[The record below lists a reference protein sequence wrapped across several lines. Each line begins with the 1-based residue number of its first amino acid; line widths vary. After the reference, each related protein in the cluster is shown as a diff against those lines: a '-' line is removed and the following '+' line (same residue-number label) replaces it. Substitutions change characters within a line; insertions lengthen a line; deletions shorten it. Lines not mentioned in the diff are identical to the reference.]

1 MNKRKAS
8 LSLVCLFVFSLC
20 SQAVLSDSVISH
32 EEVEILEAGNFHDS
46 SEWGFSSTKGFSQEQ
61 ADYTIGMVADGKMS
75 FTHSRPDNF
84 GEHISWATSGCSEC
98 DSALGEPD
106 GIYSWSTGPNITI
119 EGYSF
124 QGLHAWE
131 IENVS
136 LVLHFSIPD
145 PLPTDEVN
153 IILQSQGSDFLVSS
167 FARTIYSVN
176 RMANPLV
183 LSLDDFL
190 EWDWGK
196 LEQTQFTI
204 DYVSDNQGADDSEVR
219 VDSAGLKVKFHE
231 PWYSFENS
239 RATHMAF
246 LEESPVI
253 DFSPYDG
260 EVTGITYE
268 NCGLAPD
275 GSGNSTWEFEIEIP
289 PYQTLGRIHVYGE
302 ANFTIFSSKGTA
314 GENFLKV
321 NSGDIIESD
330 VSNESNIPNH
340 RIRIEILD
348 GCISGARVDVNDPHL
363 NVSGSISGEDSGL
376 SKPSSSILFAI
387 GENLV
392 HSETIENGQFSFSV
406 PVGYALP
413 SSGEYLEVGVATR
426 FQWSSN
432 GTSQTTVVH
441 VHAMSISGGF
451 SVDWDMDP
459 SCSEIGDV
467 ELVEDEG
474 GKIIP
479 LSPICTDD
487 VTNPENL
494 LVSAQSSDESLV
506 RAFGE
511 GPMLRIEPIENAN
524 GEVNVLVIVS
534 DEVGN
539 TWSQQIRV
547 SVEEVH
553 DPPEVLGIPST
564 LFMGL
569 GEEIIVD
576 LEIYDPDSSNLA
588 ITSSKSWARVA
599 DDGSISISP
608 AESGTHEVEISVDDG
623 TTVVIKSIQI
633 IVVAKPDLMV
643 ESIEIRHGGSVAEDL
658 FLGDVVE
665 VVGFIR
671 NQGRGVA
678 ENITFQ
684 CKNNG
689 VLVGTGTIDELGP
702 GNLKMAI
709 CDIQLSSVGEVVSF
723 SLEVDGINSHDE
735 SVEENNILVREIEV
749 KLPIEESENSGS
761 REIIILVSILAVIAS
776 AGFLIIG
783 PKPLRKEFERR
794 K

>member
-8 LSLVCLFVFSLC
+8 LSMVCLFVFSLC
-20 SQAVLSDSVISH
+20 SQAVISDSVISH
-32 EEVEILEAGNFHDS
+32 EEVEILEAGNFQDS
-46 SEWGFSSTKGFSQEQ
+46 SEWAFSSTRGFSQEQ

-106 GIYSWSTGPNITI
+106 GIYSWSMGPNITI
-119 EGYSF
+119 SGYSF
-124 QGLHAWE
+124 PGLHGWE

-153 IILQSQGSDFLVSS
+153 IILQNQGSDFLVSS
-167 FARTIYSVN
+167 FARTINAVN

-196 LEQTQFTI
+196 LEQTHFTI
-204 DYVSDNQGADDSEVR
+204 DYVSDNQGTDDSEVR

-239 RATHMAF
+239 RASHMAF

-253 DFSPYDG
+253 DFGPYDG
-260 EVTGITYE
+260 VAAGITHE
-268 NCGLAPD
+268 NCGLATD
-275 GSGNSTWEFEIEIP
+275 GSGNSTWELEIEIP
-289 PYQTLGRIHVYGE
+289 PHQTLGRVHVYGE
-302 ANFTIFSSKGTA
+302 ANYTIFSSEGTA
-314 GENFLKV
+314 GENYLKID
-321 NSGDIIESD
+321 SGELIES
-330 VSNESNIPNH
+330 NGPNH

-348 GCISGARVDVNDPHL
+348 GCISGARVDINDPHL
-363 NVSGSISGEDSGL
+363 IVSGSVSGEDSGL

-387 GENLV
+387 GENLI

-406 PVGYALP
+406 PVGYSLP
-413 SSGEYLEVGVATR
+413 SSGEALEVGVATR

-441 VHAMSISGGF
+441 INSMSISGGF
-451 SVDWDMDP
+451 SVDWDLDP
-459 SCSEIGDV
+459 TCSEIGDL

-474 GKIIP
+474 GRIIP
-479 LSPICTDD
+479 LSPICNDD
-487 VTNPENL
+487 ITNSGNL
-494 LVSAQSSDESLV
+494 VVSAQSSDESLV
-506 RAFGE
+506 EAFGE
-511 GPMLRIEPIENAN
+511 GSMLRIEPIENAN
-524 GEVNVLVIVS
+524 GEVDVLVIVS

-539 TWSQQIRV
+539 NWSQQIRV
-547 SVEEVH
+547 SVEAVP

-564 LFMGL
+564 LFIGL
-569 GEEIIVD
+569 GEEYIVD
-576 LEIYDPDSSNLA
+576 LEINDPDSSNLS
-588 ITSSKSWARVA
+588 ISSSKSWAIVA
-599 DDGSISISP
+599 DDGSIAISP
-608 AESGTHEVEISVDDG
+608 VESGTHEVEISVDDG
-623 TTVVIKSIQI
+623 TTVVSKSLQI

-643 ESIEIRHGGSVAEDL
+643 ESIEIRHGGSVAEEL

-689 VLVGTGTIDELGP
+689 VLVGTGTIDELEP
-702 GNLKMAI
+702 GSLKMAI
-709 CDIQLSSVGEVVSF
+709 CDIQLAAVGELVSF
-723 SLEVDGINSHDE
+723 SLEVDGIDSHDE

-749 KLPIEESENSGS
+749 KLPTEETEISGS
-761 REIIILVSILAVIAS
+761 RSIVILVSILAVIAS